1 MALWQCC
8 HSFDKEFL
16 TQANDLS
23 NQTPRPW
30 HSKQRSPTAPPLQNI
45 PCLALLTEK
54 RNNQSKSGFRP
65 SAFIVNLVD
74 YQQSTEH
81 RTKTESQ
88 ISSFPPD
95 LIRLSA
101 LIASGYDPAPSYPPF
116 RAHVNCWKTL
126 QTRENLHIFM
136 RPPCIPLATL
146 LLISHIRLLYFYSSG
161 LIFHFP

>member
-1 MALWQCC
+1 MRLPWDSLAY
-8 HSFDKEFL
+8 FL
-16 TQANDLS
+16 
-23 NQTPRPW
+23 PR
-30 HSKQRSPTAPPLQNI
+30 
-45 PCLALLTEK
+45 LALLTEK

-65 SAFIVNLVD
+65 SAFMVNLVD

-116 RAHVNCWKTL
+116 RAHVNC
-126 QTRENLHIFM
+126 
-136 RPPCIPLATL
+136 
-146 LLISHIRLLYFYSSG
+146 
-161 LIFHFP
+161 

>member
-1 MALWQCC
+1 MRPPWDSLAY
-8 HSFDKEFL
+8 FL
-16 TQANDLS
+16 
-23 NQTPRPW
+23 PRF
-30 HSKQRSPTAPPLQNI
+30 
-45 PCLALLTEK
+45 ALLTEK

-65 SAFIVNLVD
+65 SAFMVNLVD

-116 RAHVNCWKTL
+116 RAHVNC
-126 QTRENLHIFM
+126 
-136 RPPCIPLATL
+136 
-146 LLISHIRLLYFYSSG
+146 
-161 LIFHFP
+161 

>member
-8 HSFDKEFL
+8 HSFGKEFL
-16 TQANDLS
+16 TRENDTL
-23 NQTPRPW
+23 NPIPHPW
-30 HSKQRSPTAPPLQNI
+30 YYKRRSLTAPPLQNI

-65 SAFIVNLVD
+65 SAFMVNLVD

-101 LIASGYDPAPSYPPF
+101 LIASGYDPALSYPPC
-116 RAHVNCWKTL
+116 RAHVNCGKTL
-126 QTRENLHIFM
+126 QTRENLRIFM

-146 LLISHIRLLYFYSSG
+146 LGRLSFW
-161 LIFHFP
+161 HP